1 MLDDRAEGTPTLLD
15 AELGD
20 LRAGATIPGRLL
32 MPDVRGVLWRRF
44 PVCASSASLLGL
56 R

>member
-1 MLDDRAEGTPTLLD
+1 VLD

-44 PVCASSASLLGL
+44 PVLREFGSLLCL